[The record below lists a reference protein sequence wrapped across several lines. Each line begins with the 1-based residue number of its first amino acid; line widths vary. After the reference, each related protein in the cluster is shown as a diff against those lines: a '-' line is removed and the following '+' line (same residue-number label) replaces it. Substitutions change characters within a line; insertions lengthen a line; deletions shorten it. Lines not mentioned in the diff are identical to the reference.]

1 MTQDEQWLSKYHE
14 VMAFMEANHR
24 NPSKYNP
31 KERGL
36 YYNWLHHN
44 KKLLN
49 AGEMKEERVELF
61 EKLLEMGEWLKRGNQ
76 YR

>member
-24 NPSKYNP
+24 NPPKHNP

-49 AGEMKEERVELF
+49 AGEMKEES
-61 EKLLEMGEWLKRGNQ
+61 MGMF
-76 YR
+76 